1 MQLFSRH
8 VSKEIAEMLWQNRS
22 QFLDNGRLKCQK
34 MTATILFTDLR
45 GFTLMSEKMDP
56 QDLMAWLNTY
66 METMCGVIMAHGGI
80 VDDYFGDA
88 IQADFGVPLPRQNKE
103 QIRMDAR
110 SAVDSA
116 ILMEQEVRRL
126 NSDWQKKGLPTMGMR
141 VGIFTGLVVAGFLG
155 STARIKYTTI
165 GDTVNIASR
174 LESYDK
180 NIAGDSLC
188 RILIGEE
195 TLLCLDGTY
204 QTERIGEVALRGKD
218 VKITVHR
225 VLGKQSLGDLTTIKE
240 VAS

>member
-1 MQLFSRH
+1 
-8 VSKEIAEMLWQNRS
+8 
-22 QFLDNGRLKCQK
+22 
-34 MTATILFTDLR
+34 
-45 GFTLMSEKMDP
+45 MSEKMDP

-88 IQADFGVPLPRQNKE
+88 IKADFGVPLPRQNKE

-141 VGIFTGLVVAGFLG
+141 VGIFTGLVVAGLLG

-188 RILIGEE
+188 
-195 TLLCLDGTY
+195 LDFD
-204 QTERIGEVALRGKD
+204 R
-218 VKITVHR
+218 
-225 VLGKQSLGDLTTIKE
+225 
-240 VAS
+240 